1 MPYNASKEPYLALV
15 AIIISIGKIIVTID
29 YIG

>member
-1 MPYNASKEPYLALV
+1 MPCNASKEPYLALV
-15 AIIISIGKIIVTID
+15 AIIISIEKTIATID